1 MKYAFFLGCNI
12 PARLEQYES
21 ASRAVLSRLGVGL
34 IDYRDFTCCGY
45 PLRNVDRKAYL
56 LSAAG
61 NLALAER
68 DGVNILS
75 LCKCCFG
82 SLKEAQYLL
91 GGSETLRREINDL
104 LKPRD
109 LAYEGRVEV
118 KHLLSVLYHDVG
130 LDALKKKMTRKMK
143 DLKIATH
150 YGCHALR
157 PSKVTQF
164 DDPVAPTLFDELVR
178 ATGAESVEWSEKLN
192 CCGAPLMGIN
202 DRISMDLTQKKLDSG
217 RESGADFLCTACPYC
232 QLQFDQ
238 VQSMMASDGATGGSL
253 PSILYA
259 QLLGLC
265 MGVDEKVLGL
275 RKNQVAID
283 NVTSFYNEDFITQ
296 E

>member
-12 PARLEQYES
+12 PARLEQYET
-21 ASRAVLSRLGVGL
+21 ASRAVMSRLGVGL

-68 DGVNILS
+68 DGVNIMA

-82 SLKEAQYLL
+82 TLKEAQHIL
-91 GGSETLRREINDL
+91 GGNETLRREINDM

-109 LAYEGRVEV
+109 LSYQGQVEV

-130 LDALKKKMTRKMK
+130 LDNLKKKISRKMK

-164 DDPVAPTLFDELVR
+164 DDPVAPTLFDELVKV
-178 ATGAESVEWSEKLN
+178 TGAESVEWSEKLN
-192 CCGAPLMGIN
+192 CCGAPLMGVN
-202 DRISMDLTQKKLDSG
+202 DRVSMDLTQKKLDSG

-238 VQSMMASDGATGGSL
+238 VQSMMAGNGTAGNAL

-265 MGVDEKVLGL
+265 MGVDEKSLGL
-275 RKNQVAID
+275 EKNQVAIE
-283 NVTSFYNEDFITQ
+283 NVTSFFITQ

>member
-1 MKYAFFLGCNI
+1 MKYALFLGCNI
-12 PARLEQYES
+12 PARLEQYET
-21 ASRAVLSRLGVGL
+21 ASRAVMSRLGVDL
-34 IDYRDFTCCGY
+34 IDYREFTCCGY
-45 PLRNVDRKAYL
+45 PLRNIDRKAYL

-68 DGVNILS
+68 DGVNIMA

-82 SLKEAQYLL
+82 TLKEAQYILDRE
-91 GGSETLRREINDL
+91 ETLRREINDL
-104 LKPRD
+104 LRSRD
-109 LAYEGRVEV
+109 LSYQGQVEV
-118 KHLLSVLYHDVG
+118 KHFLSVLYHDVG
-130 LDALKKKMTRKMK
+130 VDVLKKKISKKMK

-164 DDPVAPTLFDELVR
+164 DDPVAPTLFDELVD
-178 ATGAESVEWSEKLN
+178 ATGAKSVEWSEKLN
-192 CCGAPLMGIN
+192 CCGAPLMGVN
-202 DRISMDLTQKKLDSG
+202 DRVSMDLTRKKLDSG

-238 VQSMMASDGATGGSL
+238 VQAMMAANGGAVETL

-259 QLLGLC
+259 QLLGFC
-265 MGVDEKVLGL
+265 MGVDEKSLGL
-275 RKNQVAID
+275 QKNQVAMGDIA
-283 NVTSFYNEDFITQ
+283 SFITQ

>member
-12 PARLEQYES
+12 PARLEQYET

-34 IDYRDFTCCGY
+34 IDYREFTCCGY
-45 PLRNVDRKAYL
+45 PLRNIDRKAYL

-68 DGVNILS
+68 DGVNIMA

-82 SLKEAQYLL
+82 TLKEAQHIL
-91 GGSETLRREINDL
+91 GQEEALRAEINDL
-104 LKPRD
+104 LAQRNLSYQGK
-109 LAYEGRVEV
+109 VEV
-118 KHLLSVLYHDVG
+118 KHFLSVLYHDVG
-130 LDALKKKMTRKMK
+130 VDTLKKKISRQMK
-143 DLKIATH
+143 DLNIATH

-164 DDPVAPTLFDELVR
+164 DDPVAPTLFDELVT
-178 ATGAESVEWSEKLN
+178 ATGAKSVEWSEKLN
-192 CCGAPLMGIN
+192 CCGAPLLGSN
-202 DRISMDLTQKKLDSG
+202 DSVSMALTQKKLDSG
-217 RESGADFLCTACPYC
+217 REAGAVFLCTACPYC

-238 VQSMMASDGATGGSL
+238 VQHMMAREGKNGDAL

-265 MGVDEKVLGL
+265 MGVDEKALGL
-275 RKNQVAID
+275 KENQVAMD
-283 NVTSFYNEDFITQ
+283 NITSFFITQ

>member
-1 MKYAFFLGCNI
+1 MKYALFLGCNI
-12 PARLEQYES
+12 PARLEQYET
-21 ASRAVLSRLGVGL
+21 ASRAVMSRLGVGL

-45 PLRNVDRKAYL
+45 PLRNIDRKAYL
-56 LSAAG
+56 LSAAT

-68 DGVNILS
+68 DGVSIMA

-82 SLKEAQYLL
+82 TLKEAQYILDRQ
-91 GGSETLRREINDL
+91 ETLRREINDL

-109 LAYEGRVEV
+109 LSYQGQVEV

-130 LDALKKKMTRKMK
+130 LDNLKKKISIKMK

-164 DDPVAPTLFDELVR
+164 DDPVAPTLFDELVKV
-178 ATGAESVEWSEKLN
+178 TGAKSVEWSEKLN
-192 CCGAPLMGIN
+192 CCGAPLMGVN
-202 DRISMDLTQKKLDSG
+202 DQISMDLTRKKLDSG

-232 QLQFDQ
+232 QIQFDQ
-238 VQSMMASDGATGGSL
+238 VQNMMAQNGGTGAAL
-253 PSILYA
+253 PSILFA
-259 QLLGLC
+259 QLLGVC
-265 MGVDEKVLGL
+265 MGVDEKSLGL
-275 RKNQVAID
+275 EKNQVAI
-283 NVTSFYNEDFITQ
+283 NHVTSFITQ

>member
-12 PARLEQYES
+12 PARLEQYET

-68 DGVNILS
+68 DGVNIMA

-82 SLKEAQYLL
+82 TLKEAQYLL
-91 GGSETLRREINDL
+91 GGNETLRREINDL
-104 LKPRD
+104 LKPRG
-109 LAYEGRVEV
+109 LSYQGQVEV

-130 LDALKKKMTRKMK
+130 LDNLKKKISIKMK

-164 DDPVAPTLFDELVR
+164 DDPVAPTLFDELVE
-178 ATGAESVEWSEKLN
+178 ATGAKSVEWSEKLN
-192 CCGAPLMGIN
+192 CCGAPLMGVN

-238 VQSMMASDGATGGSL
+238 VQSMMAGNGTSGSAL

-265 MGVDEKVLGL
+265 MGVDEKSLGL
-275 RKNQVAID
+275 EKNQVAID
-283 NVTSFYNEDFITQ
+283 NVTSFYDAGFITQ

>member
-12 PARLEQYES
+12 PARLEQYET
-21 ASRAVLSRLGVGL
+21 ASRAVMSRLGVGL

-68 DGVNILS
+68 DGVNIMA

-82 SLKEAQYLL
+82 TLKEAQYIL
-91 GGSETLRREINDL
+91 GGNETLRREINDM

-109 LAYEGRVEV
+109 LSYQGQVEV

-130 LDALKKKMTRKMK
+130 LDNLKKKISRKMK

-164 DDPVAPTLFDELVR
+164 DDPVAPTLFDELVKV
-178 ATGAESVEWSEKLN
+178 TGAESVEWSEKLN
-192 CCGAPLMGIN
+192 CCGAPLMGVN
-202 DRISMDLTQKKLDSG
+202 DRVSMDLTQKKLDSG

-238 VQSMMASDGATGGSL
+238 VQSMMAGNGTAGNAL

-265 MGVDEKVLGL
+265 MGVDEKSLGL
-275 RKNQVAID
+275 EKNQVAIE
-283 NVTSFYNEDFITQ
+283 NVTSFFITQ

>member
-12 PARLEQYES
+12 PARLEQYET
-21 ASRAVLSRLGVGL
+21 ASRAVMSRLGVRL

-68 DGVNILS
+68 DGVNIMA

-82 SLKEAQYLL
+82 TLKEAQYILDRQ
-91 GGSETLRREINDL
+91 ETLRREINDL

-109 LAYEGRVEV
+109 LSYQGQVEV

-130 LDALKKKMTRKMK
+130 VDNLKKQISRKMK

-164 DDPVAPTLFDELVR
+164 DDPVAPTLFDELVE
-178 ATGAESVEWSEKLN
+178 ATGAKSVAWSEKLN

-202 DRISMDLTQKKLDSG
+202 DNISMDLTRKKLDSG

-238 VQSMMASDGATGGSL
+238 VQNMMAQNGAAGSAL
-253 PSILYA
+253 PSLLYA

-265 MGVDEKVLGL
+265 MGVDEK
-275 RKNQVAID
+275 
-283 NVTSFYNEDFITQ
+283 
-296 E
+296 

>member
-12 PARLEQYES
+12 PARLEQYET

-34 IDYRDFTCCGY
+34 IDYREFTCCGY
-45 PLRNVDRKAYL
+45 PLRNIDRKAYL

-68 DGVNILS
+68 DGVSIMA

-82 SLKEAQYLL
+82 TLKEAQYIL
-91 GGSETLRREINDL
+91 GRQETLRREINDL
-104 LKPRD
+104 LKPRG
-109 LAYEGRVEV
+109 LSYQGQVEV

-130 LDALKKKMTRKMK
+130 VDNLKKKISRKMK

-164 DDPVAPTLFDELVR
+164 DDPVAPTLFDELVK

-192 CCGAPLMGIN
+192 CCGAPLMGVN

-217 RESGADFLCTACPYC
+217 RQSGADFLCTACPYC

-238 VQSMMASDGATGGSL
+238 VQHMMTDNGGADEAL

-265 MGVDEKVLGL
+265 MGVDEKSLGL
-275 RKNQVAID
+275 KKNQVAMD
-283 NVTSFYNEDFITQ
+283 NITSFITQ

>member
-12 PARLEQYES
+12 PARLEQYET
-21 ASRAVLSRLGVGL
+21 ASRAVMSRLGVGL

-68 DGVNILS
+68 DGVNIMA

-82 SLKEAQYLL
+82 TLKEAQHTL
-91 GGSETLRREINDL
+91 GGNETLRREINDM

-109 LAYEGRVEV
+109 LSYRGRVEV

-130 LDALKKKMTRKMK
+130 LDNLKKKISRKMK

-164 DDPVAPTLFDELVR
+164 DDPVSPTLFDELVK
-178 ATGAESVEWSEKLN
+178 ATGAKSVEWSEKLN
-192 CCGAPLMGIN
+192 CCGAPLMGVN
-202 DRISMDLTQKKLDSG
+202 DRVSMNLTQKKLNSG

-238 VQSMMASDGATGGSL
+238 VQGMMAENGSTGNPL
-253 PSILYA
+253 PSILYT

-265 MGVDEKVLGL
+265 MGVDEKSLGL
-275 RKNQVAID
+275 EKNQVAID
-283 NVTSFYNEDFITQ
+283 NITSFIMQ

>member
-12 PARLEQYES
+12 PARLEQYETV
-21 ASRAVLSRLGVGL
+21 SRAVMSHLGVGL

-68 DGVNILS
+68 DGANIMA

-82 SLKEAQYLL
+82 TLKEAQYIL
-91 GGSETLRREINDL
+91 GGNETLRRQINDL

-109 LAYEGRVEV
+109 LSYQGKVEV

-130 LDALKKKMTRKMK
+130 LDNLKKKISRKMK

-164 DDPVAPTLFDELVR
+164 DDPVAPTLFDELVK
-178 ATGAESVEWSEKLN
+178 ATGAKSVEWSEKLN
-192 CCGAPLMGIN
+192 CCGAPLMGVN

-238 VQSMMASDGATGGSL
+238 VQRMMAGNGASGDAL

-265 MGVDEKVLGL
+265 MGVDEKSLGL
-275 RKNQVAID
+275 EKNQVAMD
-283 NVTSFYNEDFITQ
+283 NVTSFITQ

>member
-12 PARLEQYES
+12 PARVEQYES
-21 ASRAVLSRLGVGL
+21 ASRAVLARLGVGL
-34 IDYRDFTCCGY
+34 VDYRDFTCCGY
-45 PLRNVDRKAYL
+45 PLRNVDQKAFL

-68 DGVNILS
+68 DGFDIIT

-82 SLKEAQYLL
+82 SLKEAQYILDRQDL
-91 GGSETLRREINDL
+91 VRQEINDL

-109 LAYEGRVEV
+109 LVYKGGSQV
-118 KHLLSVLYHDVG
+118 KHLLQVLYHDVG
-130 LDALKKKMTRKMK
+130 LDALKKQISKKTK

-164 DDPVAPTLFDELVR
+164 DDPVAPKLFDDLVT
-178 ATGAESVEWSEKLN
+178 ATGAQSVDWHEKLN
-192 CCGAPLMGIN
+192 CCGAPLLGIN
-202 DRISMDLTQKKLDSG
+202 DGVSTSLTRKKLQSG
-217 RESGADFLCTACPYC
+217 LNAGADFLCSACPWC

-238 VQSMMASDGATGGSL
+238 VQSTLTADGKDNGTL

-265 MGVDEKVLGL
+265 MGIDQKTLGL
-275 RKNQVAID
+275 SKNTIPIE
-283 NVTSFYNEDFITQ
+283 NITSFLVDS
-296 E
+296 

>member
-1 MKYAFFLGCNI
+1 MKYALFLGCNI

-130 LDALKKKMTRKMK
+130 LDALKKKMTRNMK

-164 DDPVAPTLFDELVR
+164 DDPVAPTLFDELVK
-178 ATGAESVEWSEKLN
+178 ATGAESVEWTEKLN

-238 VQSMMASDGATGGSL
+238 VQSMMAPDGATGGSL

-275 RKNQVAID
+275 RKNQVAMD
-283 NVTSFYNEDFITQ
+283 NVTSFYNADFITQ

>member
-12 PARLEQYES
+12 PARLEQYET
-21 ASRAVLSRLGVGL
+21 ASRAVMSRLGVGL

-68 DGVNILS
+68 DGVNIMA

-82 SLKEAQYLL
+82 TLKEAQYILDRQ
-91 GGSETLRREINDL
+91 ETLRREINDM

-109 LAYEGRVEV
+109 LSYQGQVEV

-130 LDALKKKMTRKMK
+130 LDNLKKKISRKMK

-164 DDPVAPTLFDELVR
+164 DDPVAPTLFDELVK

-192 CCGAPLMGIN
+192 CCGAPLMGVN
-202 DRISMDLTQKKLDSG
+202 DRVSMDLTQKKLDSG

-238 VQSMMASDGATGGSL
+238 VQSMMADNGAAGDPL

-265 MGVDEKVLGL
+265 MGVDEKSLGL
-275 RKNQVAID
+275 EKNQVAID
-283 NVTSFYNEDFITQ
+283 NVTSFYDAGFITQ

>member
-12 PARLEQYES
+12 PARLEQYET
-21 ASRAVLSRLGVGL
+21 ASRAVLSRLGVEL
-34 IDYRDFTCCGY
+34 IDYREFTCCGY

-68 DGVNILS
+68 DGLNIMA

-82 SLKEAQYLL
+82 TLKEAQHVL
-91 GGSETLRREINDL
+91 EHQDVLRAEINDQ
-104 LKPRD
+104 LKERN
-109 LAYEGRVEV
+109 LTYQGNVEV
-118 KHLLSVLYHDVG
+118 KHFLSVLYHDVG
-130 LDALKKKMTRKMK
+130 LDTLKKQLSRKMK
-143 DLKIATH
+143 ALNIATH

-164 DDPVAPTLFDELVR
+164 DDPAAPTLFDELVV
-178 ATGAESVEWSEKLN
+178 ATGAKSVDWAEKLN
-192 CCGAPLMGIN
+192 CCGAPLLGLN
-202 DRISMDLTQKKLDSG
+202 DGISMALTKKKLDSG
-217 RESGADFLCTACPYC
+217 RESGAQFLCTACPYC

-238 VQSMMASDGATGGSL
+238 VQHMMTAGQKNGDPL
-253 PSILYA
+253 PSITYA

-265 MGVDEKVLGL
+265 MGVDEKALGL
-275 RKNQVAID
+275 EKNQVSID
-283 NVTSFYNEDFITQ
+283 KITSFLNTE

>member
-12 PARLEQYES
+12 PARLEQYET

-68 DGVNILS
+68 DGVNIMA

-82 SLKEAQYLL
+82 TLKEAQYLL
-91 GGSETLRREINDL
+91 GGNETLRREINDL
-104 LKPRD
+104 LKPRG
-109 LAYEGRVEV
+109 LSYQGQVEV

-130 LDALKKKMTRKMK
+130 LDNLKKKISIKMK

-164 DDPVAPTLFDELVR
+164 DDPVAPTLFDELVE
-178 ATGAESVEWSEKLN
+178 ATGAKSVEWSEKLN
-192 CCGAPLMGIN
+192 CCGAPLMGVN

-238 VQSMMASDGATGGSL
+238 VQSMMAGNGANGSAL

-265 MGVDEKVLGL
+265 MGVDEKSLGL
-275 RKNQVAID
+275 EKNQVAID
-283 NVTSFYNEDFITQ
+283 NVTSFYDAGFITQ

>member
-1 MKYAFFLGCNI
+1 MKYALFLGCNI
-12 PARLEQYES
+12 PARLEQYET
-21 ASRAVLSRLGVGL
+21 ASRAVMSRLGVGL

-56 LSAAG
+56 LSAAT

-68 DGVNILS
+68 DGVNIMA

-82 SLKEAQYLL
+82 TLKEAQYILDRQ
-91 GGSETLRREINDL
+91 ETLRREINDL

-109 LAYEGRVEV
+109 LSYQGKVEV

-130 LDALKKKMTRKMK
+130 LDNLKKKISRKMK

-164 DDPVAPTLFDELVR
+164 DDPVAPTLFDELVKV
-178 ATGAESVEWSEKLN
+178 TGAKSVEWSEKLN
-192 CCGAPLMGIN
+192 CCGAPLMGVN
-202 DRISMDLTQKKLDSG
+202 DRVSMDLTQKKLDSG

-238 VQSMMASDGATGGSL
+238 VQSMMAGNGTAGNAL

-265 MGVDEKVLGL
+265 MGVDEKSLGL
-275 RKNQVAID
+275 EKNQVAI
-283 NVTSFYNEDFITQ
+283 NSVTSFITQ

>member
-1 MKYAFFLGCNI
+1 MKYALFLGCNI
-12 PARLEQYES
+12 PARLEQYET
-21 ASRAVLSRLGVGL
+21 ASRAVMSRLGVGL
-34 IDYRDFTCCGY
+34 IDYREFTCCGY
-45 PLRNVDRKAYL
+45 PLRNIDRKAYL

-68 DGVNILS
+68 DGVNIMA

-82 SLKEAQYLL
+82 TLKEAQYIL
-91 GGSETLRREINDL
+91 GRQDTLRREINDL
-104 LKPRD
+104 LKSRD
-109 LAYEGRVEV
+109 LSYEGQVEV
-118 KHLLSVLYHDVG
+118 KHFLSVLYHDVG
-130 LDALKKKMTRKMK
+130 VDALKKKISKKMK

-164 DDPVAPTLFDELVR
+164 DDPVAPTLFDELVV
-178 ATGAESVEWSEKLN
+178 ATGAKSVEWSEKLN
-192 CCGAPLMGIN
+192 CCGAPLMGVN
-202 DRISMDLTQKKLDSG
+202 DGVSMDLTRKKLDSG

-238 VQSMMASDGATGGSL
+238 VQAMMAVNSGTGETL

-259 QLLGLC
+259 QLLGFC
-265 MGVDEKVLGL
+265 MGVDEKSLGL
-275 RKNQVAID
+275 QKNQVAMGDIA
-283 NVTSFYNEDFITQ
+283 SFITQ

>member
-12 PARLEQYES
+12 PARLEQYET
-21 ASRAVLSRLGVGL
+21 ASRAIMSRLGVGL

-45 PLRNVDRKAYL
+45 PLRNVDRNAYL

-68 DGVNILS
+68 DGVNIMA

-82 SLKEAQYLL
+82 TLKEAQYILDRQ
-91 GGSETLRREINDL
+91 ETLRREINDL

-109 LAYEGRVEV
+109 LSYQGHVEV
-118 KHLLSVLYHDVG
+118 KHMLSVLYHDVG
-130 LDALKKKMTRKMK
+130 LDNLKEKISIKMK

-157 PSKVTQF
+157 PSKVTRF
-164 DDPVAPTLFDELVR
+164 DDPVAPTLFDELVK
-178 ATGAESVEWSEKLN
+178 ATGAKSVEWSEKLN
-192 CCGAPLMGIN
+192 CCGAPLMGVN
-202 DRISMDLTQKKLDSG
+202 DRISMDLTRKKLDSG

-238 VQSMMASDGATGGSL
+238 VQNMIAGNGATGGAL

-265 MGVDEKVLGL
+265 MGVNEKALGL
-275 RKNQVAID
+275 EKNQVAIE
-283 NVTSFYNEDFITQ
+283 NVTSFVTQ

>member
-12 PARLEQYES
+12 PARLEQYET
-21 ASRAVLSRLGVGL
+21 ASRAVMSRLGVGL

-68 DGVNILS
+68 DGVNIMA

-82 SLKEAQYLL
+82 TLKEAQHTL
-91 GGSETLRREINDL
+91 GGNETLRREINDM

-109 LAYEGRVEV
+109 LSYRGRVEV

-130 LDALKKKMTRKMK
+130 LDNLKKKISRKMK

-164 DDPVAPTLFDELVR
+164 DDPVSPTLFDELVK
-178 ATGAESVEWSEKLN
+178 ATGAKSVEWSEKLN
-192 CCGAPLMGIN
+192 CCGAPLMGVN
-202 DRISMDLTQKKLDSG
+202 DRVSMDLTQKKLDSG

-238 VQSMMASDGATGGSL
+238 VQSMMAGNGTAGNAL

-265 MGVDEKVLGL
+265 MGVDEKSLGL
-275 RKNQVAID
+275 EKNQVAIE
-283 NVTSFYNEDFITQ
+283 NVTSFFITQ

>member
-12 PARLEQYES
+12 PARLEQYET

-34 IDYRDFTCCGY
+34 VDYREFTCCGY
-45 PLRNVDRKAYL
+45 PLRNIDRKAYL

-68 DGVNILS
+68 DGVNIMA

-82 SLKEAQYLL
+82 TLKEAQHIL
-91 GGSETLRREINDL
+91 GQEEILRAEINDL
-104 LKPRD
+104 LAQRN
-109 LAYEGRVEV
+109 LSYQGQVEV
-118 KHLLSVLYHDVG
+118 KHFLSVLYHDVG
-130 LDALKKKMTRKMK
+130 IDTLKKKISRKMK
-143 DLKIATH
+143 DLNIATH

-164 DDPVAPTLFDELVR
+164 DDPVAPTLFDELVT
-178 ATGAESVEWSEKLN
+178 ATGAKSVEWAEKLN
-192 CCGAPLMGIN
+192 CCGAPLLGLN
-202 DRISMDLTQKKLDSG
+202 DSVSMDLTRKKLDSG

-238 VQSMMASDGATGGSL
+238 VQHLMAGEGKNGDAL

-265 MGVDEKVLGL
+265 MGVDEKALGL
-275 RKNQVAID
+275 KENQVAMD
-283 NVTSFYNEDFITQ
+283 NITSFFITQ

>member
-12 PARLEQYES
+12 PARLEQYET
-21 ASRAVLSRLGVGL
+21 ASRAVMSRLGVGL

-68 DGVNILS
+68 DGINIMA

-82 SLKEAQYLL
+82 TLKEAQYIL
-91 GGSETLRREINDL
+91 GGNETLRREINDL
-104 LKPRD
+104 LKPRN
-109 LAYEGRVEV
+109 LSYQGQVEV

-130 LDALKKKMTRKMK
+130 LDNLKKKISRKMK

-164 DDPVAPTLFDELVR
+164 DDPVAPTLFDELVKV
-178 ATGAESVEWSEKLN
+178 TGAESVEWSEKLN
-192 CCGAPLMGIN
+192 CCGAPLMGVN
-202 DRISMDLTQKKLDSG
+202 DRVSMDLTQRKLDSG

-238 VQSMMASDGATGGSL
+238 VQSMMAGNGTSGSAL

-265 MGVDEKVLGL
+265 MGVDEKYLGL
-275 RKNQVAID
+275 EKNQVAI
-283 NVTSFYNEDFITQ
+283 NSVTSFITQ